1 MKTIMQALQD
11 EVHYPVPL
19 GFIEN
24 KLIERQLQGDD
35 DYTFEVSKTASWKG
49 ALADCLY
56 SLLQAVT
63 YSESDKS
70 VGTLTEEDKKRILV
84 RINSLYKDIG
94 EPVVSLGQPMVTFGE

>member
-1 MKTIMQALQD
+1 MKTNLQALRD
-11 EVHYPVPL
+11 EVHYPIPV

-24 KLIERQLQGDD
+24 KLIERQLDGDS
-35 DYTFEVSKTASWKG
+35 DYTLEVSQSPSWKG

-70 VGTLTEEDKKRILV
+70 VGTLTEEDKKRLLV

-94 EPVVSLGQPMVTFGE
+94 EPAVSLGQPMVTFGE

>member
-1 MKTIMQALQD
+1 MKTILQALRD
-11 EVHYPVPL
+11 DIHYPIPV

-24 KLIERQLQGDD
+24 KLIERQLDGDS
-35 DYTFEVSKTASWKG
+35 DYTLEVSQSPSWKG

-70 VGTLTEEDKKRILV
+70 VGVLTDEDKKRLLV
-84 RINSLYKDIG
+84 NSLYKDIG